1 MNEQNKRVCWL
12 AFFFSRSIYW
22 LYLDCGQEFVSVGKT
37 WCFANFK
44 VRVRPH
50 KHAEHVRKLPSIS
63 Q

>member
-1 MNEQNKRVCWL
+1 MNKIKECVGL
-12 AFFFSRSIYW
+12 LFFFPDQYIHW